1 MTNNRFPNLFQIVP
15 PGSYTAVTVRKSDR
29 SAAELEKA
37 EGLRL
42 EYMEIAS
49 AIETE
54 LDALDQEIS
63 DPNITEKCRIQ
74 LQRRKLTLLKQ
85 RATNTRQLQAAERI
99 IEKNR

>member
-1 MTNNRFPNLFQIVP
+1 MTNNLFPDLLQIVP
-15 PGSYTAVTVRKSDR
+15 PGSYTAVPVRKSDR

-42 EYMEIAS
+42 EYMEIAE

-54 LDALDQEIS
+54 LDALDREIT
-63 DPNITEKCRIQ
+63 DPNITEKYRIQ

-85 RATNTRQLQAAERI
+85 RAANTRQLQAAERI